1 MDSYEAGVLVGKII
15 SWLLVFLF
23 LWGVFKIWQKIFR
36 ASLHAMNSSYEFLFP
51 NRAKKLLETYLFWVD
66 LVQAVDSIEGFK
78 KKLAT
83 IEHAKVYKNAHGR
96 FFLTKEEAAS
106 QNEEVLEL
114 GMQDVLASATYPL
127 FLITR
132 LERITLYD
140 REDLQRVRQTSQMLW
155 TSKKDILF
163 HMIVDRG
170 RIVYPKEY
178 PLENVFRFGYEIFSD
193 AHGLKGVYD
202 VENERL
208 VLPCV
213 YASIEAL
220 GNIVEVHK
228 EGKGYEIID
237 LKSGERLAANNAK
250 TFPNIAQELKEKID
264 LAKIELVDY
273 LRLFPTPT
281 CQRDLEHMG
290 LWHAKVW
297 VMEVPSHYESI
308 LKESQSGTIGWSYP
322 VDADIFDMGVELPVM
337 FEKTNGETLSLGVDA
352 KLLVLETEERERL
365 ACKAVE

>member
-51 NRAKKLLETYLFWVD
+51 NRTKKLLETYLFWVD
-66 LVQAVDSIEGFK
+66 FVQGVDSIEGLK

-83 IEHAKVYKNAHGR
+83 VAHAKVYKNAHGR

-106 QNEEVLEL
+106 QNEEVEALTIKEVLES
-114 GMQDVLASATYPL
+114 QTYPL
-127 FLITR
+127 FLASR
-132 LERITLYD
+132 LERITLYS
-140 REDLQRVRQTSQMLW
+140 REDIKRVTQTSQMLW

-163 HMIVDRG
+163 HMILGRG
-170 RIVYPKEY
+170 QIVYPSDY

-208 VLPCV
+208 VLPCA

-220 GNIVEVHK
+220 GNIVEVYK
-228 EGKGYEIID
+228 EGSDYEIID
-237 LKSGERLAANNAK
+237 LKSGERLAANSAK

-264 LAKIELVDY
+264 LTKIELVDY

-281 CQRDLEHMG
+281 CQRDLERMG

-308 LKESQSGTIGWSYP
+308 LKKSQSGTIGWSYP
-322 VDADIFDMGVELPVM
+322 VSADIFDMDIELPVI

-352 KLLVLETEERERL
+352 KLLVLEKEERERL

>member
-23 LWGVFKIWQKIFR
+23 LWGVFKIWQTFFR
-36 ASLHAMNSSYEFLFP
+36 ASLHAMNSSYELLFP

-66 LVQAVDSIEGFK
+66 LVQGVDSIEGLK
-78 KKLAT
+78 KKLTTVA
-83 IEHAKVYKNAHGR
+83 HAKVYKNAHGR

-106 QNEEVLEL
+106 QNEEVEALTIKEVLES
-114 GMQDVLASATYPL
+114 QTYPL
-127 FLITR
+127 FLASR
-132 LERITLYD
+132 LERITLYS
-140 REDLQRVRQTSQMLW
+140 REDLKRAGQTSQMLW

-163 HMIVDRG
+163 HMILNRG
-170 RIVYPKEY
+170 QIVYPKGY

-193 AHGLKGVYD
+193 ERGLKGVYD
-202 VENERL
+202 VENERF
-208 VLPCV
+208 VLPCA
-213 YASIEAL
+213 YASIEAF

-228 EGKGYEIID
+228 EGSDYEIID
-237 LKSGERLAANNAK
+237 LKSGEMLAANNAK

-264 LAKIELVDY
+264 LTKIELVDY

-281 CQRDLEHMG
+281 CQRDLERMG

-322 VDADIFDMGVELPVM
+322 VSADIFDMDIELPVI

-352 KLLVLETEERERL
+352 KLLVLEKEERERL